1 MTDPLT
7 DAVRRL
13 KTLQE
18 DVERLK
24 AGRDQEGEPR
34 IFLTEQES
42 VDVADV
48 IDIVA
53 DDIAA
58 TETVVVGDVAELAA
72 NDAAAAEAIVVADQI
87 TDIRSQGE
95 VVDATWNSATWNV
108 SDYDIVEI
116 VRLDH
121 ADVAAASDLHKI
133 TTADV
138 AQADTAGAVDT
149 LDISSREIET
159 ATYGDSSYELT
170 SYGG

>member
-1 MTDPLT
+1 MTDAIT

-13 KTLQE
+13 KRLQE

-42 VDVADV
+42 VDVEDALK
-48 IDIVA
+48 IVA

-58 TETVVVGDVAELAA
+58 TETVVVDDVAAIVKRDL
-72 NDAAAAEAIVVADQI
+72 AAAEAVLVTDQLA
-87 TDIRSQGE
+87 DIRSQGTI
-95 VVDATWNSATWNV
+95 VDATWNTATWNV
-108 SDYDIVEI
+108 SDYDIIEI

-121 ADVAAASDLHKI
+121 TDVAGASD
-133 TTADV
+133 A
-138 AQADTAGAVDT
+138 

-159 ATYGDSSYELT
+159 ATYGEGSYELT